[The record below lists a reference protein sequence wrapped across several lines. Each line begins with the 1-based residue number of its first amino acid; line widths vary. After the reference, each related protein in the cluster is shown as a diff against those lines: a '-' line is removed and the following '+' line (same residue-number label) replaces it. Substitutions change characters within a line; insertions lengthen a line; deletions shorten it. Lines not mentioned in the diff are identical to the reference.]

1 MSDRYWLFCG
11 WHQRAMGGIY
21 DLLARYP
28 TREAALAA
36 AEEAETRLRVK
47 WWQVVDAA
55 SATIVARSDCL
66 PYGGER
72 ICPPPQKKIKK
83 QTELG

>member
-21 DLLARYP
+21 DLMARYQ
-28 TREAALAA
+28 TSEAALAA
-36 AEEAETRLRVK
+36 AEDAETRLRVK

-55 SATIVARSDCL
+55 SAIICLLYTSDAAD
-66 PYGGER
+66 E
-72 ICPPPQKKIKK
+72 
-83 QTELG
+83 

>member
-1 MSDRYWLFCG
+1 
-11 WHQRAMGGIY
+11 MGGIY

-47 WWQVVDAA
+47 WWQVVDAT
-55 SATIVARSDCL
+55 SGVVVLRSECK
-66 PYGGER
+66 PYGGE
-72 ICPPPQKKIKK
+72 
-83 QTELG
+83 

>member
-1 MSDRYWLFCG
+1 MSEHYWLFCG
-11 WHQRAMGGIY
+11 WHQRAMGGVY

-36 AEEAETRLRVK
+36 AEDAETRLRVK

-55 SATIVARSDCL
+55 SATIIGRSDCL
-66 PYGGER
+66 PYGSG
-72 ICPPPQKKIKK
+72 PPKKNKK
-83 QTELG
+83 TD